1 MQSQFQQP
9 LVISQ
14 TDARRLAITCQ
25 HLDYPQLTA
34 NEANLTTVL
43 RALSYLQLDPVS
55 VVAPSHELV
64 LWSRLGVGA
73 PKLLDSLLWHKCT
86 LFEYWVNSAAIVL
99 TEDYPMHRAFMNA
112 YPSYTPISDWMDVND
127 RLRQHILELLHNQGP
142 QPTSVFED
150 LSVVD
155 WKSSGWTAGRNVERM
170 LHFLWL
176 GGEVMVAGR
185 ADGQRLWALT
195 DAYLPPEANR
205 TALSMDLAID
215 TAVEHAVRALGV
227 ARQTDVKQY
236 FFRLESRGPL
246 RVVLNRLQSEGR
258 VVPVKI
264 DGDPSSQTWFIHV
277 DTLDILGTIQAGNW
291 KGRTTLLSPFDNLIS
306 DRKRTERLWGF
317 EFKNEMY
324 VPKEKRQYGY
334 YVLSIL
340 HGDQLVGRIAPRVDR
355 SRQVFCV
362 EGLYLEPSVRPT
374 ADLYQAITTQ
384 IKDLATFTGAG
395 TIEYGETVPDLW
407 RVQLQRS

>member
-1 MQSQFQQP
+1 MQSECQQP

-34 NEANLTTVL
+34 DEANLNTVL
-43 RALSYLQLDPVS
+43 RDLRYLQLDPVS

-64 LWSRLGVGA
+64 LWSRLAAGA
-73 PKLLDSLLWHKCT
+73 TPLLDSLLWHKCT

-112 YPSYTPISDWMDVND
+112 YPSYTPITEWMDAND
-127 RLRQHILELLHNQGP
+127 RLRQHILDRLDKQGP

-150 LSVVD
+150 QSVVD

-185 ADGQRLWALT
+185 AEGQRLWALT
-195 DAYLPPEANR
+195 DAYLPPETNR

-215 TAVEHAVRALGV
+215 AAVEHAVRALGV

-236 FFRLESRGPL
+236 FFRLESRSPL
-246 RVVLNRLQSEGR
+246 RAVLNRLQSEGR

-264 DGDPSSQTWFIHV
+264 DGDPSPQTWFIHV
-277 DTLDILGTIQAGNW
+277 DTLDILGTIQAGKW
-291 KGRTTLLSPFDNLIS
+291 EGRTTLLSPFDNLIS

-317 EFKNEMY
+317 AFKNEMY
-324 VPKEKRQYGY
+324 VPKKKRQYGY
-334 YVLSIL
+334 YVLPIL

-355 SRQVFCV
+355 SRHVFCV
-362 EGLYLEPSVRPT
+362 QGLYLEPNVCPT
-374 ADLYQAITTQ
+374 ADLYHAITVQ
-384 IKDLATFTGAG
+384 IEDLATFTGAG

-407 RVQLQRS
+407 RVKLQRS